1 MTLRPLAALA
11 LMIAPSALM
20 AQDVP
25 PADAKP
31 LSEILAGIEADL
43 GTDLGHFD
51 EVDWDDDGYYDI
63 EYRTADNREVRV
75 RIDPVT
81 GEAIQR

>member
-11 LMIAPSALM
+11 LMIAPSTLM

-25 PADAKP
+25 PADAMP

-43 GTDLGHFD
+43 GTDLGHID

>member
-1 MTLRPLAALA
+1 MTLRMMAAMA
-11 LMIAPSALM
+11 LITAPTALL
-20 AQDVP
+20 AQDMP
-25 PADAKP
+25 PADAMP

-43 GTDLGHFD
+43 GAELGHFD

-75 RIDPVT
+75 RIDPVS
-81 GEAIQR
+81 GQPIQR

>member
-1 MTLRPLAALA
+1 MTLRMMAAMA
-11 LMIAPSALM
+11 LITAPTALL
-20 AQDVP
+20 AQDMP
-25 PADAKP
+25 PADAMP

-43 GTDLGHFD
+43 GAELGHVD

-75 RIDPVT
+75 RIDPVS
-81 GEAIQR
+81 GQPIQR